1 MQISR
6 LTDKVMEQSDTINRL
21 QEKAVDFGRLE
32 RHFGREQVQLIVE
45 QTKTLEHA
53 ERAKK
58 CPERAFE
65 MSRQK
70 RGLIGHDGYGEESND
85 TAVC

>member
-1 MQISR
+1 
-6 LTDKVMEQSDTINRL
+6 MEQSDTINRL

-58 CPERAFE
+58 CPKRAFE

-70 RGLIGHDGYGEESND
+70 RGLIGHDGYGEKSND